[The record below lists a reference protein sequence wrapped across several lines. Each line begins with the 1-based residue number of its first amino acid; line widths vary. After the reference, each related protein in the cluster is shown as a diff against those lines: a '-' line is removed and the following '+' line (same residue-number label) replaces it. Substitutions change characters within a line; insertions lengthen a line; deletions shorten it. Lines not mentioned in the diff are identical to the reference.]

1 MKRAMFVA
9 AAVVFLAAG
18 VFAQDSKKV
27 LETFRRN
34 FDIASLDVKIQILQD
49 ASQGASAADMGPL
62 FHQALDFVVD
72 NATLIP
78 SDPRFRQL
86 TASATAYLA
95 KFPYPP
101 ARGSLWKMYV
111 IDSDT
116 TTLVNAAAALGK
128 VGAGDAEIVGSM
140 NRWLEAQN
148 TLFASGKPIVS
159 LQVIAATLRA
169 VGMLGD
175 AGSFVPVFSAMTL
188 GYSEE
193 MRAVAREALFSLK
206 GDLKDGLLVVVR
218 TRPYAEK
225 KAALQ
230 MALESDRLSEEQKGQ
245 IAELALDIGVRT
257 VAADA
262 PGRAVLRELRFAAA
276 RALGD
281 RKWSRATSLLIEH
294 LDATVGE
301 YDKGLADR
309 RYLIEAVAALGA
321 AGTHEAAVRIT
332 QYLLLVNSYTEKLKG
347 YDEQVVLAMIAA
359 LGRLGDRVAF
369 DDLMYTQYL
378 GYSAPVKKAARE
390 ALEKLKW

>member
-1 MKRAMFVA
+1 
-9 AAVVFLAAG
+9 
-18 VFAQDSKKV
+18 
-27 LETFRRN
+27 
-34 FDIASLDVKIQILQD
+34 
-49 ASQGASAADMGPL
+49 
-62 FHQALDFVVD
+62 
-72 NATLIP
+72 
-78 SDPRFRQL
+78 
-86 TASATAYLA
+86 
-95 KFPYPP
+95 
-101 ARGSLWKMYV
+101 MYV

-116 TTLVNAAAALGK
+116 TTLVNSAAALGLAA
-128 VGAGDAEIVGSM
+128 AGDAEIVGSL

-169 VGMLGD
+169 VGKLGD
-175 AGSFVPVFSAMTL
+175 ASSFAPVFSAMSL
-188 GYSEE
+188 GYSDE
-193 MRAVAREALFSLK
+193 MVAISREALFSLRA
-206 GDLKDGLLVVVR
+206 DLKDSLLAVVR

-245 IAELALDIGVRT
+245 VAELALDIGVRT
-257 VAADA
+257 VAADV
-262 PGRAVLRELRFAAA
+262 PGRTALRELRFAAA

-281 RKWSRATSLLIEH
+281 RKWSRATSLLVEH
-294 LDATVGE
+294 LDATIGE

-309 RYLIEAVAALGA
+309 RYLIEAAAALGA
-321 AGTHEAAVRIT
+321 AGTHEAAVRLT

-347 YDEQVVLAMIAA
+347 YDEQVVMAIIAA